1 MVAMGGLPISAG
13 QAEALPAAK
22 RVSQQQDMAAGVA
35 APLITPPATSL
46 AAMERLASLL
56 SRSSCMANS
65 ISDIL
70 TSLQNGVVAVSNLWQ
85 AVQTVTASSSL
96 ISGVSSGALAIR
108 LTQVST

>member
-1 MVAMGGLPISAG
+1 
-13 QAEALPAAK
+13 
-22 RVSQQQDMAAGVA
+22 
-35 APLITPPATSL
+35 
-46 AAMERLASLL
+46 
-56 SRSSCMANS
+56 MANS